1 VAAAKDEGGPV
12 VLAVPLVSVVVC
24 PPFQVVYGGI
34 VFGPNEIAEVPEGV
48 AAHWITCGWVAA
60 K

>member
-1 VAAAKDEGGPV
+1 MAATKDEGGPV
-12 VLAVPLVSVVVC
+12 VVADPPVSVVVN
-24 PPFQVVYGGI
+24 PPYQVVLNGI

-48 AAHWITCGWVAA
+48 AAHWVACGWAVA